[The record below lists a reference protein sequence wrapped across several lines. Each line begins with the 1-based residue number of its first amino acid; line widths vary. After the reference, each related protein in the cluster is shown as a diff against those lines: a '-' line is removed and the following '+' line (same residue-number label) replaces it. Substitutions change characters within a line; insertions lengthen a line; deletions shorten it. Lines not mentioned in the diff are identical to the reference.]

1 VDYREWQ
8 LKRRDLQA
16 REIAERSGN
25 LESARAPLQV
35 AITEQA
41 IRELFDRVIAL
52 ENRPRVGRPPKS
64 EAE

>member
-1 VDYREWQ
+1 MDYREWQ

-41 IRELFDRVIAL
+41 IRELFDRVQAL
-52 ENRPRVGRPPKS
+52 ENKPRLGRPPKG
-64 EAE
+64 EGE

>member
-1 VDYREWQ
+1 MNYQEWQ
-8 LKRRDLQA
+8 LKRRELQQ

-41 IRELFDRVIAL
+41 IRELYDRVLVL
-52 ENRPRVGRPPKS
+52 ENRTKVK
-64 EAE
+64 

>member
-1 VDYREWQ
+1 MDYREWQ
-8 LKRRDLQA
+8 KKRRELSE

-41 IRELFDRVIAL
+41 IRELYDRVTAL
-52 ENRPRVGRPPKS
+52 ENRPRVGRPPN
-64 EAE
+64 EAK

>member
-1 VDYREWQ
+1 MDYREWQ

-41 IRELFDRVIAL
+41 IRELFDRVQAL
-52 ENRPRVGRPPKS
+52 EQRPRVGRPPKS